1 MADQKVDT
9 DVNSFLYQDISKK
22 FSNER
27 LVLEFLPHDVINIQA
42 NFLEMNVM
50 NQSVLIW
57 DNTDPNKSYT
67 IWRPEQYWFNT
78 KGYFEVLHMTPEEI
92 PEANSWDV
100 CLHILS

>member
-50 NQSVLIW
+50 N
-57 DNTDPNKSYT
+57 
-67 IWRPEQYWFNT
+67 
-78 KGYFEVLHMTPEEI
+78 
-92 PEANSWDV
+92 
-100 CLHILS
+100 